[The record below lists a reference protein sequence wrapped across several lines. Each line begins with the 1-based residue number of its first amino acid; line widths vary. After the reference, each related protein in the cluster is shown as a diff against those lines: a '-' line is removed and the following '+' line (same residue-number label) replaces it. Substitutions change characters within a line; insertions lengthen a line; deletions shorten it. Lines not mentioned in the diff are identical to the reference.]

1 MGLLL
6 LGLPEAVFPLLLL
19 PLLQGGGVVKDQG
32 KSSAD
37 MISNSSRYSA
47 VRSSAWR
54 FWERISR
61 QRA

>member
-32 KSSAD
+32 KVLGGHGLKLQQVLGG
-37 MISNSSRYSA
+37 A
-47 VRSSAWR
+47 V
-54 FWERISR
+54 
-61 QRA
+61 QRLAVLGEDLPARA